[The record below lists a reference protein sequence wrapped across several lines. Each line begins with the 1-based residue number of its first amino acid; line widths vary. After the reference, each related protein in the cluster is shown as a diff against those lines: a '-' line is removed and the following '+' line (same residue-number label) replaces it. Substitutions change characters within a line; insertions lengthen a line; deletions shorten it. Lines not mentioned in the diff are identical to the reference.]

1 MVNSGTILLY
11 EINPALEPQLPSS
24 ELSSKSD
31 SNYSISEDWTKTVL
45 YMMTAQRNQYSS
57 YVTIKP
63 NNIPRI
69 MWINKNWSLYEV
81 HLEVFRFFRHSFSQ
95 MFKTPNGSAP
105 FKKQSIDENENG
117 TPLTLEEYESL
128 SLEDAF

>member
-1 MVNSGTILLY
+1 
-11 EINPALEPQLPSS
+11 
-24 ELSSKSD
+24 
-31 SNYSISEDWTKTVL
+31 
-45 YMMTAQRNQYSS
+45 
-57 YVTIKP
+57 
-63 NNIPRI
+63 

-95 MFKTPNGSAP
+95 MFKNPNLSAP

-117 TPLTLEEYESL
+117 APLSLKEYESL